1 MSLAAEARATGQ
13 NAVKCSK
20 LAVVSVNYP
29 KFVLLDCKCC
39 CHNLLILNDTV
50 TIKHDDICSAPV
62 FTMLELLM
70 RNPNKLLND
79 CSLLPSKINNRQ
91 AYSISFIHSS
101 RIKHTIIRTF
111 ESLTFVL
118 HVLQHSTCGKNI
130 VLK

>member
-79 CSLLPSKINNRQ
+79 CSLLPSKINNRKLIQ
-91 AYSISFIHSS
+91 SHSFIHL
-101 RIKHTIIRTF
+101 
-111 ESLTFVL
+111 ESNIQLSELLSLL
-118 HVLQHSTCGKNI
+118 HLFYMSCSTVPVVKTLC
-130 VLK
+130 

>member
-79 CSLLPSKINNRQ
+79 CSLLPSKINNRKLIQ
-91 AYSISFIHSS
+91 SHSFIHL
-101 RIKHTIIRTF
+101 
-111 ESLTFVL
+111 ESNIQLSERLSLL
-118 HVLQHSTCGKNI
+118 HLWFMFRSTGPVVKTLC
-130 VLK
+130 

>member
-79 CSLLPSKINNRQ
+79 CSLLPSKINNRKLIQ
-91 AYSISFIHSS
+91 SHSFIHL
-101 RIKHTIIRTF
+101 
-111 ESLTFVL
+111 ESNIQLSEPLSLL
-118 HVLQHSTCGKNI
+118 HLFYMYCSAGPVVKTLC
-130 VLK
+130 

>member
-79 CSLLPSKINNRQ
+79 CSLLPSKINNRKLIQ
-91 AYSISFIHSS
+91 SHSFIHLESNIQLS
-101 RIKHTIIRTF
+101 ELTL
-111 ESLTFVL
+111 SLTFVL
-118 HVLQHSTCGKNI
+118 HVLQHRTCGKNI

>member
-79 CSLLPSKINNRQ
+79 CSLLPSKINNRKLIQ
-91 AYSISFIHSS
+91 SHSFIHL
-101 RIKHTIIRTF
+101 
-111 ESLTFVL
+111 ESNIQLSELLSLL
-118 HVLQHSTCGKNI
+118 HLFYMYCRGPVVKTLC
-130 VLK
+130 

>member
-1 MSLAAEARATGQ
+1 MSPAAEARATGQ

-50 TIKHDDICSAPV
+50 TIKHDDICSTPL

-79 CSLLPSKINNRQ
+79 CSLLSSKINNRQ
-91 AYSISFIHSS
+91 AYSISFIHSF
-101 RIKHTIIRTF
+101 IHL
-111 ESLTFVL
+111 ESSIQSSEL
-118 HVLQHSTCGKNI
+118 
-130 VLK
+130 